1 MSYSP
6 EQHNKRIEE
15 ELKRLNQELSI
26 CHEVKATLD
35 SPGWKDTIAPLIDRL
50 IIEVAGG
57 KLGDTWVSGKLD
69 KARKNERREFWIGYK
84 QALIELHGRIMF
96 HSQQLQLLEDRIKSL
111 QVSMQERYRVPL
123 MDDTRYSQQD
133 MEG

>member
-6 EQHNKRIEE
+6 EQHNSRIET

-26 CHEVKATLD
+26 CREVKVTLD
-35 SPGWKDTIAPLIDRL
+35 SAGWKNTLGPLIDRL

-69 KARKNERREFWIGYK
+69 KARKDERREFWIGYK
-84 QALIELHGRIMF
+84 QALIEFHGRVMF
-96 HSQQLQLLEDRIKSL
+96 HSQQLKLLEDRIKSL
-111 QVSMQERYRVPL
+111 QVSLEERYKVPL
-123 MDDTRYSQQD
+123 VDDTRYAQQD
-133 MEG
+133 LEG